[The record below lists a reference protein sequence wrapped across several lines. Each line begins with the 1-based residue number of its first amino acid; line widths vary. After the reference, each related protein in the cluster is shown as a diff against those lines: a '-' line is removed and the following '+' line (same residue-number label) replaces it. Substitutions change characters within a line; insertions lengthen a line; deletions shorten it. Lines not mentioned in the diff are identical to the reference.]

1 MIYFI
6 AQNNNTIKIGYS
18 KNIKKRINSLKTAS
32 PYPLLLLGYIEG
44 NMDMEKFLHEKFKRF
59 HLEREWFSVS
69 EDSRDSREIL
79 DFVNDNTL
87 TNTYCDFDDNGVLR
101 VYKKMKNIMDL

>member
-18 KNIKKRINSLKTAS
+18 QDIKKRIKSLKTAS
-32 PYPLLLLGYIEG
+32 PYPLLLLGYIDGDRE
-44 NMDMEKFLHEKFKRF
+44 MEKYLHEKFKKL
-59 HLEREWFSVS
+59 HMEREWFNVS
-69 EDSRDSREIL
+69 EESREIL
-79 DFVNDNTL
+79 NFINDNTL

-101 VYKKMKNIMDL
+101 VYKKMKNILDL

>member
-6 AQNNNTIKIGYS
+6 AQNNNMIKIGYS
-18 KNIKKRINSLKTAS
+18 KDIKKRIKSLKTAS

-44 NMDMEKFLHEKFKRF
+44 NMDDEKYYHEKFKKF
-59 HLEREWFSVS
+59 HMEREWFSVS
-69 EDSRDSREIL
+69 EESREIL
-79 DFVNDNTL
+79 NFINENTL